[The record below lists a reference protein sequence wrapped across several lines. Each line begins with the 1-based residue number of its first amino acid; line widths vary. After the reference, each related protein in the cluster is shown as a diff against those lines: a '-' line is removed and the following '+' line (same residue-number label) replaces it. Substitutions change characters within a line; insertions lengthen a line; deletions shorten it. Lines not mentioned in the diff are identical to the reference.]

1 MVDTDYEKGRFGA
14 LFFVLK
20 IIINSSMT
28 ETNIINREPTKF
40 DYASPIQ
47 FRFKMTKLPKVEFF
61 VQTANIP
68 GISLGT
74 ATVPTPLYDYPVPG
88 DTINYSTFDMSFLV
102 DENLT
107 NYKELHDWISGLGF
121 PKNHQQFAD
130 LQATGADRFPGSTA
144 SSVATGSKQT
154 AEPLAEGGTYSDAKL
169 TVLSSK
175 NSDKTEIRFSNVYP
189 IALGSLSYDIKASD
203 VDYLQVQ
210 ASFNYLNYD
219 IVQIST
225 T

>member
-1 MVDTDYEKGRFGA
+1 
-14 LFFVLK
+14 
-20 IIINSSMT
+20 MT
-28 ETNIINREPTKF
+28 ELNVQTRQPAKL

-74 ATVPTPLYDYPVPG
+74 ATAVTPLYDYPIPG
-88 DTINYSTFDMSFLV
+88 DKINYQTLDISFLV
-102 DENLT
+102 DENLN

-130 LQATGADRFPGSTA
+130 LQATGADRFPGSSA
-144 SSVATGSKQT
+144 SSVALGNKRT
-154 AEPLAEGGTYSDAKL
+154 ATPLAEGGTYTDATL

-175 NSDKTEIRFSNVYP
+175 NIAKTEIRFQNVYP
-189 IALGSLSYDIKASD
+189 ITLGALSYDIKASD
-203 VDYLQVQ
+203 VDYITVQ